1 VQRVEGV
8 PLLHVDK
15 NNKYSCLD
23 VKAMS
28 EEEEKENIC
37 EVTPEERVEKRKVK
51 KGRKSAWE
59 KQLPREFMV
68 ATTLSANSLH
78 IKVQV
83 QAMDTAQ
90 IHRADSL
97 VDCGASRLFMDIG
110 YAQEKKIETK

>member
-1 VQRVEGV
+1 V
-8 PLLHVDK
+8 PLLPVDK
-15 NNKYSCLD
+15 SNKYSCLD
-23 VKAMS
+23 VEAMS